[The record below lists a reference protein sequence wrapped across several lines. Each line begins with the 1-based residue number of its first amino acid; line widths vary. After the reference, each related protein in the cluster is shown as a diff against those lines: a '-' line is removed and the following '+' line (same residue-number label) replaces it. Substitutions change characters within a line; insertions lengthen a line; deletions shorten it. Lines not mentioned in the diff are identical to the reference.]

1 MKTITIEGQIRTD
14 FGKTATRQLRSEEKV
29 PGVIY
34 GGAKEINFSAPVISF
49 KSIIYTP
56 DFMLAEIKINGGSY
70 KCVLKDM
77 QFDKVSDK
85 LIHVDF
91 LELVGNKRVT
101 VSIPIKFTGIPA
113 GVKEGGKLAVK
124 MKALKVKALPEHLT
138 EHIEVDLT
146 ELKLNENIRVQDVKA
161 ENMEILNSPRI
172 PIASV
177 AMTRQLK
184 QDEAAPAKVETP
196 ADAKPAADV
205 KGKPTAETKG
215 KPSTETKGKPSTET
229 KGKPSTETKGKASTE
244 AKAEVAPAKK

>member
-1 MKTITIEGQIRTD
+1 MKTITIEGQIRTE

-34 GGAKEINFSAPVISF
+34 GGAKEINFSAPATAF
-49 KSIIYTP
+49 KSIVYTP
-56 DFMLAEIKINGGSY
+56 DFMLAEVKVDGASY

-91 LELVGNKRVT
+91 LELVGDKKVT
-101 VSIPIKFTGIPA
+101 VSIPIKFTGVPE

-124 MKALKVKALPEHLT
+124 MKALKVKTIPEHLL
-138 EHIEVDLT
+138 EHIDVDLT
-146 ELKLNENIRVQDVKA
+146 NLKLNENIRVQDVKA
-161 ENMEILNSPRI
+161 NNMEILNSPRI

-184 QDEAAPAKVETP
+184 QEEAIVAK
-196 ADAKPAADV
+196 
-205 KGKPTAETKG
+205 
-215 KPSTETKGKPSTET
+215 
-229 KGKPSTETKGKASTE
+229 
-244 AKAEVAPAKK
+244 VAPATDAKAAPEAKTATPAKK